1 MRFKSPIEV
10 NSVSIGDDL
19 PRCLVWSTALSSRRR
34 QRRL

>member
-19 PRCLVWSTALSSRRR
+19 QGCLVWSTALSSRR